1 MTTLQDIIKTH
12 ICGEIFS
19 EFPTDIEQHPFDF
32 FMTCDIDVDL
42 PISHSALAEWEF
54 MVCEQYEY
62 ETVESLRG
70 LMVNQLDSMLELQK
84 KIQTSSKVII
94 PNEFVIFPTTGGAL

>member
-32 FMTCDIDVDL
+32 FMTCDID
-42 PISHSALAEWEF
+42 AEGEF

-94 PNEFVIFPTTGGAL
+94 PNEFVIFATTGGVL

>member
-12 ICGEIFS
+12 VCGEIFS
-19 EFPTDIEQHPFDF
+19 EFPTDLGQHPFDF
-32 FMTCDIDVDL
+32 FMTYGIDVDL
-42 PISHSALAEWEF
+42 PISHPALAGWGF

-94 PNEFVIFPTTGGAL
+94 SNEFVIFATTGGVL